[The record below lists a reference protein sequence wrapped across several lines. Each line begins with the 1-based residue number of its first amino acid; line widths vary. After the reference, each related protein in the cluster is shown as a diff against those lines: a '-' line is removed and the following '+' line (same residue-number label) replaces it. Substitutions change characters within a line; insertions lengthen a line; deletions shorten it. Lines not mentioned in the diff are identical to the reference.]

1 MAFQLSP
8 GVNVSEIDL
17 TTIVPSV
24 ATSIGA
30 FAGQFA
36 WGPVGEVITVSDEVR
51 LVDRFGKPD
60 STNYEYWFSAANFLA
75 YSNNLKV
82 VRAANTTT
90 TLNATANGTGVLIKN
105 NDDYEDNYSTN
116 NTSRGIVAA
125 KWAGALGNT
134 LRVSICA
141 SSAAFSSNLTV
152 TDSLRANAV
161 GSGETTININGNA
174 NAAANLQ
181 SGDLVSVD
189 GGTSYIRVA
198 SVNATAII
206 VASAPGVVSAGTTV
220 LRKWQYAD
228 QFGVA
233 PGTSDYAVASGG
245 SNDEMHIIVVD
256 EDGQFSNGLAN
267 TVLEKFAFA
276 SKASDAKF
284 GDGSTNYYVNVLNQ
298 RSRYVWWTSHAS
310 GNSGWGTAAAG
321 TTYDAANG
329 QRNPTYASL
338 AGGTDG
344 TITAG
349 NINTAYSLFAN
360 SDVVDLSLI
369 ISGPGNATVAGHLIS
384 NIAEVRK
391 DCLVFLSPTRVSVV
405 DNLGSETTA
414 IISYRDSLTSSSYSV
429 MDSGY
434 KYQFDKYNDVYRYVP
449 LNGDIA
455 GACARTDLERDPWF
469 SPGGFNRGTI
479 KNVVKLAWNPTKAE
493 RDNLYVK
500 GINPVVTFQGEGTV
514 LFGDKTMLSR
524 PSVFDRINVR
534 RLFIVLEKS
543 IASAARSSLFEFNDQ
558 FTRAQFINLVEPYL
572 RDVQGRRGITDF
584 RVVCD
589 ESNNTPNVI
598 DANQFVG
605 DIYIKPA
612 RSVNFIQLN
621 FVAVRTGVNFEEIVG
636 RF

>member
-90 TLNATANGTGVLIKN
+90 TLNATANGAGVLIKN

-141 SSAAFSSNLTV
+141 SSAAFSSNLTA

-161 GSGETTININGNA
+161 ASGETTINISGTA

-181 SGDLVSVD
+181 SGDLVSFD
-189 GGTSYIRVA
+189 GGTAYIRVA

-206 VASAPGVVSAGTTV
+206 VASAPGVVSAGTPV

-233 PGTSDYAVASGG
+233 PGTSDYAVAAGG
-245 SNDEMHIIVVD
+245 SNDEMHVIVVD

-391 DCLVFLSPTRVSVV
+391 DCLVFLSPTRTSVV
-405 DNLGSETTA
+405 DNAGSETTA

-500 GINPVVTFQGEGTV
+500 GINPVVSFQGEGTV

-598 DANQFVG
+598 DSNQFVG

-621 FVAVRTGVNFEEIVG
+621 FVAVRTGVSFEEIVG

>member
-17 TTIVPSV
+17 TAIVPSV

-90 TLNATANGTGVLIKN
+90 TLNATANGAGVLIKN

-141 SSAAFSSNLTV
+141 SSAAFSSNLTA

-161 GSGETTININGNA
+161 ASGETTINISGTA

-181 SGDLVSVD
+181 SGDLVSFD
-189 GGTSYIRVA
+189 GGTAYIRVA

-206 VASAPGVVSAGTTV
+206 VASAPGVVAAGTTV

-233 PGTSDYAVASGG
+233 PGTSDYAVAAGG
-245 SNDEMHIIVVD
+245 SNDEMHVIVVD

-338 AGGTDG
+338 AGGADG

-349 NINTAYSLFAN
+349 AINTAYSLFAN

-391 DCLVFLSPTRVSVV
+391 DCLVFLSPTRTSVV
-405 DNLGSETTA
+405 DNAGSETTA

-429 MDSGY
+429 LDSGY

-455 GACARTDLERDPWF
+455 GTCARTDLERDPWF
-469 SPGGFNRGTI
+469 SPGGFNRGSI
-479 KNVVKLAWNPTKAE
+479 KNVVKLSWNPTKAE

-500 GINPVVTFQGEGTV
+500 GVNPVVSFQGEGTV

-558 FTRAQFINLVEPYL
+558 FTRAQFVNLVEPYL

-598 DANQFVG
+598 DSNQFVG

>member
-8 GVNVSEIDL
+8 GVNVSEVDL

-30 FAGQFA
+30 FAGAFA
-36 WGPVGEVITVSDEVR
+36 WGPIGEVITISDEVR

-60 STNYEYWFSAANFLA
+60 ATNYEYWFSAANFLA

-82 VRAANTTT
+82 VRAANTTS

-105 NDDYEDNYSTN
+105 ADDYLDNYSTS
-116 NTSRGIVAA
+116 NTTRGIVTA
-125 KWAGALGNT
+125 KYAGAIGNT

-141 SSAAFSSNLTV
+141 SSAAYSSNLTV
-152 TDSLRANAV
+152 TDSLRTNTVA
-161 GSGETTININGNA
+161 SGDTVININGNA

-181 SGDLVSVD
+181 VGDLVSVD
-189 GGTSYIRVA
+189 GGTTYIRVA
-198 SVNATAII
+198 SVNATAIT
-206 VASAPGVVSAGTTV
+206 VATAPGAVTVGTAI

-233 PGTSDYAVASGG
+233 PGTSDYVSAAGG
-245 SNDEMHIIVVD
+245 SGDEMHVIVVD
-256 EDGQFSNGLAN
+256 EDGLFSSGVAN
-267 TVLEKFAFA
+267 TVLEKFAFV

-284 GDGSTNYYVNVLNQ
+284 GDGSTNYYANVLNQ
-298 RSRYVWWTSHAS
+298 RSKYVWWTAHAA
-310 GNSGWGTAAAG
+310 GNSNWGTAAAG
-321 TTYDAANG
+321 TTYDSGNVM
-329 QRNPTYASL
+329 RNPVYRSL
-338 AGGTDG
+338 GGGADG
-344 TITAG
+344 TITAAT
-349 NINTAYSLFAN
+349 INTAYGFFAN
-360 SDVVDLSLI
+360 PDAVDVSLI
-369 ISGPGNATVAGHLIS
+369 ISGPGDATVGGYLIS
-384 NIAEVRK
+384 SIAETRK
-391 DCLVFLSPTRVSVV
+391 DCLVFLSPTKASVV
-405 DNLGSETTA
+405 DNIGGESA
-414 IISYRDSLTSSSYSV
+414 AVIAYRDTLTSSSYAV
-429 MDSGY
+429 IDSGY
-434 KYQFDKYNDVYRYVP
+434 KYQFDKYNDVYRWVP

-455 GACARTDLERDPWF
+455 GTCARTDVERDPWF
-469 SPGGFNRGTI
+469 SPGGFNRGVI
-479 KNVVKLAWNPTKAE
+479 KNVIKLSWNPTKAE

-500 GINPVVTFQGEGTV
+500 GINPVVSFQGEGTI

-543 IASAARSSLFEFNDQ
+543 IAKAARSSLFEFNDQ
-558 FTRAQFINLVEPYL
+558 FTRAQFVNLVEPFL

-598 DANQFVG
+598 DSNQFVG

-612 RSVNFIQLN
+612 RSINFIQLN
-621 FVAVRTGVNFEEIVG
+621 FVAVRTGVSFQEVVG